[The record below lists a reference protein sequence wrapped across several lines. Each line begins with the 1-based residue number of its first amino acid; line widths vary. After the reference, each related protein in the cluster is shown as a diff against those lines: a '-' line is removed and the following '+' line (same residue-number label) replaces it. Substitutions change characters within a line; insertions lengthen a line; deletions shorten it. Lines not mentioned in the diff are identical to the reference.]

1 MQSSTVVP
9 TTYSR
14 TNPFQAKVLKNVNLN
29 GAGSNKETRHLEL
42 SLKGS
47 DLSYVPGDCL
57 GIIPENDPE
66 LVASLLEEMK
76 WDAELSVSVNKQGD
90 TLPLK
95 EALARHFEI
104 TLLTKKNYPA
114 GSGIIRK

>member
-1 MQSSTVVP
+1 
-9 TTYSR
+9 
-14 TNPFQAKVLKNVNLN
+14 
-29 GAGSNKETRHLEL
+29 
-42 SLKGS
+42 
-47 DLSYVPGDCL
+47 
-57 GIIPENDPE
+57 
-66 LVASLLEEMK
+66 MK